1 VSFLD
6 SAKEKLQE
14 LADDNPDQ
22 VEQLSDQAI
31 THGGDAV
38 DRVTDGSR
46 QLCGLRVCKAKREA
60 VRTGYRVRR
69 FWLPR
74 VMNSRRPRWS
84 PRTNR

>member
-38 DRVTDGSR
+38 DRVTGGKYAEHVDQG
-46 QLCGLRVCKAKREA
+46 QVKADEA
-60 VRTGYRVRR
+60 IGE
-69 FWLPR
+69 P
-74 VMNSRRPRWS
+74 
-84 PRTNR
+84 

>member
-1 VSFLD
+1 MSFLD

-38 DRVTDGSR
+38 DRVTAGKYAEHVDQG
-46 QLCGLRVCKAKREA
+46 QVKADEA
-60 VRTGYRVRR
+60 IGQ
-69 FWLPR
+69 P
-74 VMNSRRPRWS
+74 
-84 PRTNR
+84 